1 MIHVHPSLFTHQ
13 SQKNV
18 AAVQRD
24 LRVVPSTRVSRLE
37 VYSQEDEDS
46 LVDSMV
52 LRDKEK
58 IDWTAGDLL
67 ENLHYRLYDE
77 RGGEV
82 PLSEE
87 MARRIKVMMT
97 PP

>member
-1 MIHVHPSLFTHQ
+1 MIHFHESVSPIK
-13 SQKNV
+13 SQKSI
-18 AAVQRD
+18 APVQRD